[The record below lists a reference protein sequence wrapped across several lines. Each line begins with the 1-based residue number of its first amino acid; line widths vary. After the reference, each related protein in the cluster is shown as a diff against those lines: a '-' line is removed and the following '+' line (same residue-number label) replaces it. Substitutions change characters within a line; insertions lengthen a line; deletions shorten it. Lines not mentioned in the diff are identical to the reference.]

1 MNDKLQK
8 PSFWQVIVSVC
19 AALFGVQNDN
29 NRLRDFSQGSFTYFA
44 IVGVIL
50 VTLFVIIL
58 LTIVNIVLN

>member
-29 NRLRDFSQGSFTYFA
+29 NRLRDFSQGSFAYFA
-44 IVGVIL
+44 IAGVVL
-50 VTLFVIIL
+50 VTIFVIALIV
-58 LTIVNIVLN
+58 IVNLVLN